1 MPISSERE
9 TLAPDLRSS
18 FRRRLVSSAAAAAA
32 AVAPDASVEMTL
44 VSAENSM
51 TESTCVDTSS
61 DADSKCMIG
70 NREEERKGET
80 AMSGGGERGDGTGTV
95 EGELPAKFVFRASAP
110 AHRRVKE
117 SPLSSDAIFSQS
129 HAGLFNLC
137 IVVLVAV
144 NSRLIIENL
153 MKYGLLIRAGFWFSS
168 RSLKDWPLLMCCLTL
183 HCFPLAAFVVEKLAW
198 NELVSGPVLLLLDVI
213 LVMSEISYPVFVIVR
228 CDSAVLSGLALMLFA
243 SIIWLKLISYMHTNY
258 DLRTLRHHIAK
269 VQIRLIFSCQL
280 VSSLA

>member
-168 RSLKDWPLLMCCLTL
+168 SLTL

-269 VQIRLIFSCQL
+269 VNRCTMIEATTDSDDDARDIGGG
-280 VSSLA
+280 